1 MEIVL
6 QWRLKIFDDELNFSY
21 NSSNSPALTPRG
33 YLLPG
38 TDCKKAEVLTP
49 GLPSLNLLSF
59 IFHVAFWLCLDVHNK
74 LSQKFVPLEMS
85 TSITFRLKY
94 SYNT

>member
-1 MEIVL
+1 L
-6 QWRLKIFDDELNFSY
+6 NIFDDELNFFY
-21 NSSNSPALTPRG
+21 NSSNSPAPTPRG

-49 GLPSLNLLSF
+49 GLLSLNFVFF
-59 IFHVAFWLCLDVHNK
+59 IFHVAFWLCLDIHNK
-74 LSQKFVPLEMS
+74 LSQKFVLLEMS